1 MDFAKK
7 LENLATLAVH
17 VGNNLQPHQR
27 LFIRSPLEAAPLVRL
42 IARTA
47 YRAGASLVDVVW
59 TDDATTL
66 ERLMHSQEA
75 NLSEVSEMRY
85 AAMEAAIERGDAYLS
100 ILANDPEAYREA
112 DPKRIASMTRAMGMR
127 GKRAAELFGSGQV
140 NWSIIAYAVPSW
152 SQRIFPELSEAEGLN
167 QLWEA
172 IFVSSRADQPD
183 PVAAWQAHLSDL
195 EARRDYLNT
204 QNLRRLEFRAPGTD
218 LSLTLPEAH
227 RWEGGRARTSNPKH
241 PMPFVYVPNIPTEE
255 VFTMPHRF
263 GANGTVR
270 SSKPL
275 AYGGKIIEGI
285 TMTFKD
291 GRAIVAGAA
300 RNEDLLHQL
309 LETDEGA
316 SRLGEVALVAESSP
330 VAKSGVLFQET
341 LFDEN
346 AACHLALG
354 RAYAYT
360 LHGGNG
366 MTQDEL
372 EAHGANNSQ
381 VHVDWMIGSKQMD
394 VIGFRQ
400 DGSQLAL
407 LEAGQWVFKPE

>member
-1 MDFAKK
+1 MDFTQK
-7 LENLATLAVH
+7 LENLAMLAVQ

-42 IARTA
+42 IAKTA

-66 ERLMHSQEA
+66 ERLIHSAET

-85 AAMEAAIERGDAYLS
+85 MAMEAAIERGDAYLS

-112 DPKRIASMTRAMGMR
+112 DPKRIATMTRAMGVR
-127 GKRAAELFGSGQV
+127 GKRASEMFGSGQV
-140 NWSIIAYAVPSW
+140 NWSIIAYAVPNW
-152 SQRIFPELSEAEGLN
+152 SRRIFPELSEAEGMN
-167 QLWEA
+167 KLWDA
-172 IFVSSRADQPD
+172 IFTASRADQPD
-183 PVAAWQAHLSDL
+183 PVAAWKTHLTDL

-204 QNLRRLEFRAPGTD
+204 QHLRRLEFRAPGTD
-218 LSLTLPEAH
+218 LSLVLPDLH

-241 PMPFVYVPNIPTEE
+241 AMPFSYVPNIPTEE
-255 VFTMPHRF
+255 VFTMPHRL

-270 SSKPL
+270 SSKSL
-275 AYGGKIIEGI
+275 SYGGKIIEGI

-291 GRAIVAGAA
+291 GKAIVAGAA
-300 RNEDLLHQL
+300 RNEDLLHQM

-346 AACHLALG
+346 AACHIAQG

-366 MTQDEL
+366 MTQPEL

-381 VHVDWMIGSKQMD
+381 VHVDWMIGSKHMD
-394 VIGFRQ
+394 VIGIRA
-400 DGSQLAL
+400 DGSKLAL
-407 LEAGQWVFKPE
+407 LEAGQWAFTPE